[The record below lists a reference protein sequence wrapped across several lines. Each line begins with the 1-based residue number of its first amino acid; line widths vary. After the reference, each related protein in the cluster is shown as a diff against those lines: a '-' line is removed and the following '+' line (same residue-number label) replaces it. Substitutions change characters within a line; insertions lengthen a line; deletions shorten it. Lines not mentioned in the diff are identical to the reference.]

1 MLRMAFVGM
10 GWAGTRQVEAVAE
23 LDRKV
28 EAACLMDTDEAHLK
42 ARSEELGIARTCTEY
57 SGLLADPEIDAVSI
71 CTPHSLH
78 CPMAVEAA
86 EAGKHI
92 LVEKPM
98 AMTVAE
104 ATRMLTAAAA
114 NAVKLYV
121 AESASYSAQAKFL
134 RQLVAQGLYIG
145 ELTAASVTAGFRAPD
160 YGDPGRREW
169 LSSPDRGGTGS
180 WMLHGIHT
188 MAQLRFALGEVRTV
202 YMQQHRASSFK
213 RDDLEGTM
221 SGTLTLE
228 SGVQVSVL
236 QTAESRLYADLG
248 GYVLHGD
255 RGSIRSGVDQS
266 LLFTDEEDGKVIVY
280 PPEKES
286 VYAQEIESFADY
298 VAGVSPGVT
307 TGTVERRS
315 LAIVE
320 AGYESCDSGQPV
332 NLADRFGS
340 L

>member
-1 MLRMAFVGM
+1 MAFVGM

-23 LDRKV
+23 LGRKV
-28 EAACLMDTDEAHLK
+28 EAACLVDADEQHLK
-42 ARSEELGIARTCTEY
+42 ARSEELGITRICTEY
-57 SGLLADPEIDAVSI
+57 AEVLTNPDIVAVSI
-71 CTPHSLH
+71 CTPHALH
-78 CPMAVEAA
+78 CPMAIEAA
-86 EAGKHI
+86 EAGKHV

-98 AMTVAE
+98 AMTVDE
-104 ATRMLTAAAA
+104 ATRMLEAAAA
-114 NAVKLYV
+114 NAVELYV
-121 AESASYSAQAKFL
+121 AECASYSAQAKFL
-134 RQLVAQGLYIG
+134 RELVTEGRYIG
-145 ELTAASVTAGFRAPD
+145 ELTAAAVTAGFRAPD
-160 YGDPGRREW
+160 YGYPGRREW

-202 YMQQHRASSFK
+202 YLQQHRASSFR

-236 QTAESRLYADLG
+236 QTAESRLYGDLG

-255 RGSIRSGVDQS
+255 RGSVRCGADHC
-266 LLFTDEEDGKVIVY
+266 LLFSDEEDSTVVAY
-280 PPEKES
+280 PQEKES

-298 VAGVSPGVT
+298 VAGVSAGLT
-307 TGTVERRS
+307 TGIAERRS

-332 NLADRFGS
+332 DLVERFGS